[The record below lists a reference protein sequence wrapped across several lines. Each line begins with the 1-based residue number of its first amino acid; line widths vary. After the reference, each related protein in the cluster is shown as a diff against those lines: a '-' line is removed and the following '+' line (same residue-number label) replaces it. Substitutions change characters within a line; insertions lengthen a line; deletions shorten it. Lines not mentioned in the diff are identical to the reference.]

1 MGMPL
6 RPGERTRLGRYELLG
21 RLGEGGMGSVYLG
34 REDGSGRRVAIKVIR
49 AEYAHDAEFRARF
62 RSEVSRA
69 KQVPPFSTAEVLDAD
84 PDHDPPYLVVEFVD
98 GPSLATVIKEQGP
111 MSGSVLHGV
120 AVGIATALTAIHGAG
135 VIHRD
140 LKPGNVLLAMGGV
153 KVIDFGI
160 ARPFEATS
168 NHTGTDQMVGTV
180 AYMAPE
186 RFDPAHGRQVTSAA
200 DVFSW
205 GAVVQFAA
213 TGRTPFAADSPA
225 ATAMRILTQP
235 PDLSGLPE
243 SLRSIVERS
252 LAKDPVERPTARDLL
267 DMLLAG
273 GAARGVAVPRPEP
286 QATSPTPAPWQPVP
300 RPDERSG
307 EQPAAQPGQWPVAQP
322 GQWATASAPD
332 RLGER
337 FPGQP
342 GYQSLGRPADG
353 PGQPPGKRRNVLRTV
368 AVSAVALVVLAC
380 GGLLALHRL
389 GQGTDDDAGSP
400 ATPSPAASAAHPK
413 ASPTD
418 ATASILR
425 GNRRTLIH
433 VAEIDRDLALDRHD
447 YEVTASDGTGV
458 RSQFVLVSV
467 GVDYMIKSL
476 RSEGHPQDTDT
487 CLGVKVIPD
496 KSASLVA
503 ADCNPGKATLFA
515 LAATGAKDDKGRPT
529 YRLSNESYG
538 FVQWSPSRKVIFVE
552 ELGDADPTASFS
564 FVDRGAL

>member
-1 MGMPL
+1 MSRPL
-6 RPGERTRLGRYELLG
+6 RPGEGTRLGPYELLG

-84 PDHDPPYLVVEFVD
+84 PDHDPPYLVVEYVD
-98 GPSLATVIKEQGP
+98 GPSLATVVKEQGP

-120 AVGIATALTAIHGAG
+120 AIGIATALTAIHGAG

-140 LKPGNVLLAMGGV
+140 LKPGNVLLARGGV

-273 GAARGVAVPRPEP
+273 GAARGIA
-286 QATSPTPAPWQPVP
+286 AP
-300 RPDERSG
+300 RPDQAVASPV
-307 EQPAAQPGQWPVAQP
+307 PATWQ
-322 GQWATASAPD
+322 PD
-332 RLGER
+332 RLSSE
-337 FPGQP
+337 QP
-342 GYQSLGRPADG
+342 GAERPDG
-353 PGQPPGKRRNVLRTV
+353 YTLEQFDGQPPPKRRNTVRAV

-380 GGLLALHRL
+380 GGILALHRL
-389 GQGTDDDAGSP
+389 GQAADDAALNAAERPGATSP
-400 ATPSPAASAAHPK
+400 ARSAHPK
-413 ASPTD
+413 PSSTDPTG
-418 ATASILR
+418 SILR

-476 RSEGHPQDTDT
+476 RSEGHSQDPDT

-503 ADCNPGKATLFA
+503 ADCNPTKATLFQ
-515 LAATGAKDDKGRPT
+515 LSATGAKDEKGRPT
-529 YRLSNESYG
+529 YRFSNETYG
-538 FVQWSPSRKVIFVE
+538 FVQWSSTRKAIFVE
-552 ELGDADPTASFS
+552 EVGDAAPTASFS